1 VSAERRPY
9 TDLTSDIPLI
19 ANNLASVM
27 QHIDEAAQKAGR
39 SPDSIRLISVSKQ
52 VSSGKIIEAY
62 QAGSKCF
69 GENKVQEAVSKI
81 NEINAQDISWHFI
94 GHLQKNKIKYLDSRF
109 ELIHSIDSL
118 SLAEKIS
125 TYCEGQNQR
134 QAVLLQVNVSGEEAK
149 FGMTPTELEDQLS
162 SFGQLKGIQVQ
173 GLMTIPPQNSEA
185 ENSRQYF
192 SALRVLR
199 DKFQAMNIEGVE
211 LKELSMG
218 MTNDYLIAVEEG
230 ATLVRVGT
238 AIFGQR

>member
-1 VSAERRPY
+1 
-9 TDLTSDIPLI
+9 
-19 ANNLASVM
+19 M
-27 QHIDEAAQKAGR
+27 HHIDEAAQKAGR

-81 NEINAQDISWHFI
+81 DEVNAQDISWHFI

-149 FGMTPTELEDQLS
+149 FGMTPAELEDQLS

-173 GLMTIPPQNSEA
+173 GLMTIPPQNPEA

-230 ATLVRVGT
+230 ATLVRVGN

>member
-1 VSAERRPY
+1 M
-9 TDLTSDIPLI
+9 I
-19 ANNLASVM
+19 ADNLVSVM
-27 QHIDEAAQKAGR
+27 HHIDEAARKAGR

-81 NEINAQDISWHFI
+81 DEINAQDISWHFI

-149 FGMTPTELEDQLS
+149 FGMTPAELEDQLS

-173 GLMTIPPQNSEA
+173 GLMTIPPQNPEA

>member
-1 VSAERRPY
+1 
-9 TDLTSDIPLI
+9 
-19 ANNLASVM
+19 M
-27 QHIDEAAQKAGR
+27 HHIDEAAQKAGR

-81 NEINAQDISWHFI
+81 EEVKTQDISWHFI

-149 FGMTPTELEDQLS
+149 FGMTPAQLEDQLS
-162 SFGQLKGIQVQ
+162 SFGQLKGVQVQ
-173 GLMTIPPQNSEA
+173 GLMTIPPQNPEA

>member
-1 VSAERRPY
+1 
-9 TDLTSDIPLI
+9 
-19 ANNLASVM
+19 M
-27 QHIDEAAQKAGR
+27 HHIDEAARKSGR

-81 NEINAQDISWHFI
+81 DEVNAQDISWHFI

-149 FGMTPTELEDQLS
+149 FGMTPAQLEDQLS

-173 GLMTIPPQNSEA
+173 GLMTIPPQNPEA

-230 ATLVRVGT
+230 ATLVRVGN

>member
-1 VSAERRPY
+1 MKPA
-9 TDLTSDIPLI
+9 
-19 ANNLASVM
+19 
-27 QHIDEAAQKAGR
+27 
-39 SPDSIRLISVSKQ
+39 
-52 VSSGKIIEAY
+52 
-62 QAGSKCF
+62 
-69 GENKVQEAVSKI
+69 
-81 NEINAQDISWHFI
+81 
-94 GHLQKNKIKYLDSRF
+94 
-109 ELIHSIDSL
+109 
-118 SLAEKIS
+118 
-125 TYCEGQNQR
+125 
-134 QAVLLQVNVSGEEAK
+134 
-149 FGMTPTELEDQLS
+149 ELEDQLS

-173 GLMTIPPQNSEA
+173 GLMTIPPQNPEA

>member
-1 VSAERRPY
+1 
-9 TDLTSDIPLI
+9 
-19 ANNLASVM
+19 M

-81 NEINAQDISWHFI
+81 DEINAQDISWHFI

-149 FGMTPTELEDQLS
+149 FGMTPAELEDQLS

-173 GLMTIPPQNSEA
+173 GLMTIPPQNPEA

>member
-1 VSAERRPY
+1 MSAERRPY

-19 ANNLASVM
+19 ADNLALVM
-27 QHIDEAAQKAGR
+27 HHIDEAAQKAGR

-81 NEINAQDISWHFI
+81 DEVNTQDISWHFI

-149 FGMTPTELEDQLS
+149 FGMTPVELEDQLS
-162 SFGQLKGIQVQ
+162 SYGQLKGIQVQ

-192 SALRVLR
+192 SELRVLR

-230 ATLVRVGT
+230 ATLVRVGN